1 MLVLLRKVGE
11 SIVIDGR
18 VLVTVSKVRS
28 TSVSL
33 AIAAPEE
40 VRVDRGEVHLRRRS
54 SGGLAETSFAC
65 PVPEERMP
73 RLQRTD
79 P

>member
-1 MLVLLRKVGE
+1 MLVLLRKIGE

-18 VLVTVSKVRS
+18 VLITVSKVRS

-40 VRVDRGEVHLRRRS
+40 VRVDRGEVHVRRKS
-54 SGGLAETSFAC
+54 SGGLADAAFPSSGVGRKDA
-65 PVPEERMP
+65 PVSM
-73 RLQRTD
+73 D
-79 P
+79 